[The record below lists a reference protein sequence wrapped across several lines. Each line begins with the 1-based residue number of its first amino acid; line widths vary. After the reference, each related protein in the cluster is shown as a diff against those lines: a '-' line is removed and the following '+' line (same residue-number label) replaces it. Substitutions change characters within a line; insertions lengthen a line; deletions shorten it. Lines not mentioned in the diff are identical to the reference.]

1 VTGSSLRAKR
11 VAAAISGQAICQ
23 LAGISRPKLSDIER
37 ENITASPAE
46 LQRLDGAIDQI
57 LWTRQR
63 LGELAAEAGLTL
75 TGLRL

>member
-1 VTGSSLRAKR
+1 MTGSSLRAKR
-11 VAAAISGQAICQ
+11 AAAAISGQAVCQ

-37 ENITASPAE
+37 ENVTASPEE
-46 LQRLDGAIDQI
+46 LQRVDGAIDQI

-63 LGELAAEAGLTL
+63 LVELAAKAGLSL